1 MPERCNVNITYI
13 NPIHDFSQINKVACL
28 CPQKRKQWRSSVCV
42 ISTSQKKK
50 KIICAG
56 QQTEAIDISIS
67 DPILIEFRKSC
78 VRLTTV
84 FWYPD

>member
-1 MPERCNVNITYI
+1 MSSKTKAMAL
-13 NPIHDFSQINKVACL
+13 FCL
-28 CPQKRKQWRSSVCV
+28 CHFD
-42 ISTSQKKK
+42 ISKKK